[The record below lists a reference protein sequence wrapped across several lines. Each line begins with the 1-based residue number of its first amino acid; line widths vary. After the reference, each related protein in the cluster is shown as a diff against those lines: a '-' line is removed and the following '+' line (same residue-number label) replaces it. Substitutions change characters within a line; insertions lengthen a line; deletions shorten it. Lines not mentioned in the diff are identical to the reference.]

1 MHKLNAESPNLVFI
15 GDVSKRAHTENMSD
29 KQTNTRVT
37 NGGEAGSTIG
47 TAVERFGI
55 EWVEVPLAIQR
66 EKMALSKMS
75 EALVGG
81 SVVGEGATLDQ
92 FLRAQKNVATIINGG
107 FFYYAKMEQAY
118 GVKPPPGKRV
128 GDGIGRF
135 KIRGYSS
142 EEPDDRAAWGPG
154 WEDVACLHPIQ
165 LAGSFRQ
172 GWLVQEKRG
181 ESFRL
186 VANLPGVMPPAMVD
200 HKYILTC
207 SPLLL
212 VDGYP
217 TPNPQY
223 GEERTEVKGPP
234 GHLGHLTQLN
244 HRSMIGQRADGTL
257 VLAAS
262 KKPMVFDDMQEVMME
277 LGCQTAMGLDGG
289 GSSFLWH
296 EGERKVQGDGER
308 LVGNAIVVFR

>member
-1 MHKLNAESPNLVFI
+1 
-15 GDVSKRAHTENMSD
+15 MSN
-29 KQTNTRVT
+29 KQTNVRVT
-37 NGGEAGSTIG
+37 DGSGAGPAVG
-47 TAVERFGI
+47 TAVERYGI
-55 EWVEVPLAIQR
+55 EYVEVPLNVQK

-81 SVVGEGATLDQ
+81 SVAGEGATLDQ
-92 FLRAQKNVATIINGG
+92 FLEAQTNVATVINGG
-107 FFYYAKMEQAY
+107 FFYYSKMEEAY

-142 EEPDDRAAWGPG
+142 EEPDDRAAWGSG
-154 WEDVACLHPIQ
+154 WEDVASLHPIHR
-165 LAGSFRQ
+165 AGSFRR

-181 ESFRL
+181 EPFRL
-186 VANLPGVMPPAMVD
+186 VANLPRVMPPAIRD

-212 VDGYP
+212 ADGYP

-234 GHLGHLTQLN
+234 GHLGHLTQPN

-262 KKPMVFDDMQEVMME
+262 KELMVFNDMQEVMME

-296 EGERKVQGDGER
+296 DGKRKVQGDGER

>member
-1 MHKLNAESPNLVFI
+1 MES
-15 GDVSKRAHTENMSD
+15 
-29 KQTNTRVT
+29 
-37 NGGEAGSTIG
+37 
-47 TAVERFGI
+47 AVERFGI
-55 EWVEVPLAIQR
+55 ECVKVPAAVQR

-81 SVVGEGATLDQ
+81 SVRGEGATLDQ
-92 FLRAQKNVATIINGG
+92 FLGAQSNVASVINGG
-107 FFYYAKMEQAY
+107 FFYYAKMEEAY
-118 GVKPPPGKRV
+118 GVEPPPGKV
-128 GDGIGRF
+128 IGDGIGRF
-135 KIRGYSS
+135 KIRGYAS
-142 EEPDDRAAWGPG
+142 EEPDDREAWGPG

-165 LAGSFRQ
+165 LAGSFRR

-181 ESFRL
+181 EPFQL
-186 VANLPGVMPPAMVD
+186 VANLPGVMPPVMVD

-212 VDGYP
+212 ADGYP

-223 GEERTEVKGPP
+223 GDERTEVKGPP
-234 GHLGHLTQLN
+234 GHLGHLTQPN

-262 KKPMVFDDMQEVMME
+262 REPMVFDEMQEVMME

>member
-1 MHKLNAESPNLVFI
+1 MLTFRIQNQRE
-15 GDVSKRAHTENMSD
+15 RTENMN
-29 KQTNTRVT
+29 KETTNTRVM
-37 NGGEAGSTIG
+37 GEGEVRP
-47 TAVERFGI
+47 AVERFGI
-55 EWVEVPLAIQR
+55 EYVEVPVKVHR
-66 EKMALSKMS
+66 DKMAISKMS

-92 FLRAQKNVATIINGG
+92 FLGAQTNVATIINGG
-107 FFYYAKMEQAY
+107 FFYYAKMEEVY
-118 GVKPPPGKRV
+118 GVKPPPGKVV

-142 EEPDDRAAWGPG
+142 EEPDEREAWGPG
-154 WEDVACLHPIQ
+154 WKEIACSHPIKQ
-165 LAGSFRQ
+165 AGSFRR
-172 GWLVQEKRG
+172 GWLVQENRDKP
-181 ESFRL
+181 FRL
-186 VANLPGVMPPAMVD
+186 VANLPGVTPPELVD

-223 GEERTEVKGPP
+223 GEEWTEVKGPP
-234 GHLGHLTQLN
+234 GHLGHLSEPN

-262 KKPMVFDDMQEVMME
+262 KEPMVFGEMQEVMME

-296 EGERKVQGDGER
+296 EGERKVLGDGER